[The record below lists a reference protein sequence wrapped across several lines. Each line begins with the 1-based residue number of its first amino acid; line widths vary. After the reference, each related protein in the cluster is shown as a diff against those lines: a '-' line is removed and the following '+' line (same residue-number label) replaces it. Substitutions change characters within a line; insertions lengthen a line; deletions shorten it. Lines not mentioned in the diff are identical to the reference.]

1 MWSKSSNG
9 EAVAFPAFE
18 ESGNNVILRRNFK
31 FIEEKDEFP
40 AHYEWEEW
48 QMTKEQYEVYQNFE
62 TLINEQ
68 SDALVELAD
77 MISEVL

>member
-1 MWSKSSNG
+1 MWTKAGNG
-9 EAVAFPAFE
+9 EPIRFPEYE
-18 ESGNNVILRRNFK
+18 ESGNNVILRRGFK
-31 FIEEKDEFP
+31 LIEAEGEFP

-68 SDALVELAD
+68 ADALVELAD
-77 MISEVL
+77 LISEVV

>member
-9 EAVAFPAFE
+9 EKVIFPEFE
-18 ESGNNVILRRNFK
+18 ESGNNIILRRNFK
-31 FIEEKDEFP
+31 LIEASDDIPE
-40 AHYEWEEW
+40 HYEWEEW

-62 TLINEQ
+62 NLISEQ

-77 MISEVL
+77 LISEVI

>member
-9 EAVAFPAFE
+9 EPIIFPEFE
-18 ESGNNVILRRNFK
+18 ESGNNVILRKNFK
-31 FIEEKDEFP
+31 LIEADDEFP

-48 QMTKEQYEVYQNFE
+48 QMTKDQYEVYHNFE
-62 TLINEQ
+62 TIINEQ

-77 MISEVL
+77 MISEVM